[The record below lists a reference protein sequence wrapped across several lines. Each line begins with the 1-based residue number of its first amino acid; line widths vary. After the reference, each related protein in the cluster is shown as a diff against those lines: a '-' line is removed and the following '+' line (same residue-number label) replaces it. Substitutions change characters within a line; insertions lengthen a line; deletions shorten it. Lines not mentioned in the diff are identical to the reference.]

1 MKLHHATRIVLL
13 FLFIIQ
19 VDVLSQDEPI
29 SSATGDNWG
38 YSYDSTLTYLNE
50 ISQNQYVQLDS
61 IGASVEGRAIWI
73 VNISQDN
80 QHPDPMFRVAIHAR
94 THPNEVQSQWL
105 TQKIIDI
112 LIGDSDLA
120 KILRRRVI
128 FNIVPMYNP
137 DGVELELT
145 RYNANGVDLERNW
158 FVENPEPECAALN
171 NKYYELMSS
180 LVPISIMLNMHG
192 DNGAE
197 KAYFYFHHENGTSL
211 DYTEIQKQFISL
223 VRQYFIDGI
232 SNWDYSITWSGGNP
246 MLFPESWFWVNY
258 QEDVLAITFEEI
270 PVESRFDSLLHETAT
285 ALLNGIVDYLDI
297 RTIVSLDE
305 STELLSVRLEQNY
318 PNPFNPSTSI
328 EYTIPADEFVSLK
341 VYDILG
347 NEVANLVNELK
358 EAGHYK
364 VQFNAANLASGL
376 YIYKFQTGK
385 FAKIR
390 KMLFLK

>member
-1 MKLHHATRIVLL
+1 M
-13 FLFIIQ
+13 Q
-19 VDVLSQDEPI
+19 VEVLSQDEPI

-61 IGASVEGRAIWI
+61 IGASVEGRPIWI
-73 VNISQDN
+73 VNISQVN

-112 LIGDSDLA
+112 IIGDSDLA

-158 FVENPEPECAALN
+158 FDENPEPECAALK
-171 NKYYELMSS
+171 NKYYELMNS
-180 LVPISIMLNMHG
+180 LVPINIMLNMHG
-192 DNGAE
+192 DNGAA
-197 KAYFYFHHENGTSL
+197 KSYFYFHHENGTSL

-223 VRQYFIDGI
+223 VRQNFMEGI
-232 SNWDYSITWSGGNP
+232 SDWDYSITWSGGNP

-270 PVESRFDSLLHETAT
+270 PIESRVDSLLHETAN

-305 STELLSVRLEQNY
+305 STELLSARLEQNY
-318 PNPFNPSTSI
+318 PNPFNPTTSI
-328 EYTIPADEFVSLK
+328 EYTIPSDEFVTLK

-347 NEVANLVNELK
+347 NEVANLVNQRK
-358 EAGHYK
+358 EAGHHK
-364 VQFNAANLASGL
+364 VEFNAGNLASGL
-376 YIYKFQTGK
+376 YIYKLQAGNY
-385 FAKIR
+385 ANIR